1 MQKEGSVADLQTRGT
16 YQRKMQLWVSSALS
30 ACILFFALLY
40 LPDEILNPLFEKIKM
55 VNELLIKVGLAV
67 PFVLIF
73 PWILF
78 AQDHLATGNSHAS
91 GFFRHYYPSTYAMEV
106 KGLQRDKADKLWF
119 DYFNQWE
126 AENHPNN
133 EYYRRNFE
141 RTYACR
147 LIFYL
152 KRILSVF
159 IVLALFSTFLITWI
173 FDTTDSSKLL
183 PARIG
188 ILIISVIVLASLYW
202 SNRIR
207 ENKTSQSYQDRYSP
221 TGVYFK
227 YKEIAGILRNLFET
241 DILSKL

>member
-1 MQKEGSVADLQTRGT
+1 MADLQTRGA
-16 YQRKMQLWVSSALS
+16 YKRNMQVWVSSALS

-40 LPDEILNPLFEKIKM
+40 LPDEILNPLFEKIKL

-67 PFVLIF
+67 PFALIF

-78 AQDHLATGNSHAS
+78 AQDHLATGNSRAS
-91 GFFRHYYPSTYAMEV
+91 RFFRHYYPSTYAVEV

-119 DYFNQWE
+119 DYFNKLE
-126 AENHPNN
+126 AENHPSN

-147 LIFYL
+147 LIYYL

-173 FDTTDSSKLL
+173 FNTTDSSKLL

-188 ILIISVIVLASLYW
+188 ILIVSAIVLASLHL
-202 SNRIR
+202 SNRIQ
-207 ENKTSQSYQDRYSP
+207 ENAASHPYQDRYSP

-241 DILSKL
+241 DVLSKL